1 MEQVQLTTD
10 WLRAR
15 AAATPAAEALLVD
28 GRCWRFD
35 ELDALAERLRAR
47 LLADGARPGEH
58 VAVLLP
64 NSLAMV
70 VTVFALAR
78 LGAVMAPLNTRL
90 TAAEVAWQVARAD
103 CARLIHAPQTA
114 ALTANVPAALP
125 RLVLEESSVQYP
137 VSSVQYPV
145 GSVQSTA
152 SSNQSP
158 EDGNRH
164 LSLNTEHWTLNT
176 GSRPQ
181 AIIFTSGTTGY
192 AKGAVITF
200 ANHLWSAVG
209 SAFRLGIVP
218 GDRWLACLPLYH
230 VGGLAVLFRSCLYGT
245 AVVLHQSFDVAAV
258 RRSLRED
265 GITLVSLVPTMLAR
279 LLHEGLS
286 AADAPHLR
294 LILLGGAA
302 APATLLAEARAA
314 GLPVAVT
321 YGLTEATSQVA
332 TMLPSDVANK
342 PGSAGKPLFFT
353 TVAAVDDDGRDLP
366 PGAPGEIVV
375 SGPTVMA
382 SYYRDEA
389 ATAAALRG
397 GRLHTGDVGYVDADG
412 DLWLLDRRAD
422 LIVSGG
428 ENVYPAEV
436 ERVLREHP
444 AVALAAVV
452 GLPHPD
458 WGQQVAAAI
467 VLRAPG
473 AATVDELLAHC
484 RARLAGYKHPRRLV
498 LCDDLPQ
505 TASGKIQRRLVAE
518 QVLM

>member
-1 MEQVQLTTD
+1 MEQYQVTTD

-15 AAATPAAEALLVD
+15 ADDTPAAAALLVD
-28 GRCWRFD
+28 GRWWRFG
-35 ELDALAERLRAR
+35 ELDALAERLRDR
-47 LLADGARPGEH
+47 LRADGARPGDH

-103 CARLIHAPQTA
+103 CTRLIHAPQTA

-125 RLVLEESSVQYP
+125 RLVLPTEAAAISNGHWSVTNDQRLP
-137 VSSVQYPV
+137 
-145 GSVQSTA
+145 TA
-152 SSNQSP
+152 DQRPTTNHQP
-158 EDGNRH
+158 PTTNDQPATRH
-164 LSLNTEHWTLNT
+164 PPLATT
-176 GSRPQ
+176 Q

-200 ANHLWSAVG
+200 DNHLWSAVG

-218 GDRWLACLPLYH
+218 GERWLACLPLYH

-245 AVVLHQSFDVAAV
+245 AVVLHHSFDVAAV
-258 RRSLRED
+258 RRSLRDD

-279 LLHEGLS
+279 LLHEGLT
-286 AADAPHLR
+286 AADAPDLR

-302 APATLLAEARAA
+302 APAVLLAEARAA

-321 YGLTEATSQVA
+321 YGLTEAASQVA

-353 TVAAVDDDGRDLP
+353 TVAAVDDDGRELP
-366 PGAPGEIVV
+366 PGMPGEIVV
-375 SGPTVMA
+375 RGPTVMA
-382 SYYRDEA
+382 GYYRDEA

-397 GRLHTGDVGYVDADG
+397 GRLHTGDIGYLDEDG

-452 GLPHPD
+452 GLPHPE
-458 WGQQVAAAI
+458 WGQQVAAAV

-498 LCDDLPQ
+498 LCAELPQ
-505 TASGKIQRRLVAE
+505 TASGKVQRRLVAE
-518 QVLM
+518 QLFL